1 MDLVALMELT
11 FTGLWTK
18 NPGEFRFLWGKSINQ
33 PGGGLLLFLFC
44 LLWLWGR
51 GEELS
56 VP

>member
-1 MDLVALMELT
+1 MDLVALMDLT
-11 FTGLWTK
+11 FTGVWTQ
-18 NPGEFRFLWGKSINQ
+18 NPGEFRFLWGKTVNQ
-33 PGGGLLLFLFC
+33 PGGGLLFFLFS